1 MTPLEE
7 LYRNLT
13 AATLDSPQGELLSTM
28 LLHDNAD
35 ADPEIVLQE
44 LAALQDPWNPVG
56 IPETIK
62 ANGQEMI
69 PPKEFMFEGQSMP
82 QPTKESGYAIP
93 EFAKDPEATSR
104 PVGYKD
110 PIGDAPKVDTKQT
123 GAIWRDTLNVYERT
137 PEGGVRVRQIK
148 DIPNAVKPTAPE
160 ILPTSVF
167 QGIKGLASIEDP
179 ITRNEAYAN
188 LVGEV
193 EKYKIQI
200 QTNTANQIEAQLGIP
215 RLLEAIRMSEERDRQ
230 NPDPLARMADSPVT
244 QSLRKQLDSQRQR
257 AALLTEEQ
265 LKSNVTLVGLATQMA
280 TAETLIKRMETS
292 DARKDQKEFERD
304 LRNEAIRD
312 QVLME
317 TSPQAIDRAMV
328 LDPSLQGKDP
338 AEVALHLRKT
348 RRTPE
353 AFAALEAPPERLTQ
367 LALVEGNIEAGK
379 ILVHEE
385 SRRTGEPP
393 ELIEGKLK
401 QIRKIAEDPKEFQKA
416 MTSVLRLSGDD
427 MSAMTR
433 QMATAVTKEDKAQL
447 RARKYE
453 LAVAAYGKL
462 QEAEFMGNVQ
472 SWAGADPEIAGAL
485 SKAQQTT
492 GASDIQSVFAAYVG
506 DLQGQARVQKE
517 NEFYGKIRAN
527 AALRNKSLIG
537 GIDSQAII
545 ARLQQERAKSLLE
558 AAFQGLPIFNR
569 ATQIIENT
577 VDQMNP
583 VSRVAGFFRGE

>member
-28 LLHDNAD
+28 MLHNNTE
-35 ADPEIVLQE
+35 ADPEIVLQD
-44 LAALQDPWNPVG
+44 LAALQAPWNPVG

-69 PPKEFMFEGQSMP
+69 PPKEFMLEGQSMP

-93 EFAKDPEATSR
+93 EFAKDSEAAPR

-110 PIGDAPKVDTKQT
+110 PIGDAPKVDTKQI

-167 QGIKGLASIEDP
+167 QGIKGLASIDDP
-179 ITRNEAYAN
+179 IVRNEAYAN
-188 LVGEV
+188 LMGEV

-215 RLLEAIRMSEERDRQ
+215 RLLEAIQMSEERDRQ

-280 TAETLIKRMETS
+280 TAESLIKRMETS

-338 AEVALHLRKT
+338 AEIAMHLRKT

-353 AFAALEAPPERLTQ
+353 AFAALEAPPERLTH

-379 ILVHEE
+379 ILIHEE

-416 MTSVLRLSGDD
+416 MTSVLRLSGDER
-427 MSAMTR
+427 SALTR
-433 QMATAVTKEDKAQL
+433 RMATAITKEDKAQL

-453 LAVAAYGKL
+453 LAVAAYGKM

-472 SWAGADPEIAGAL
+472 GWAGSDPEIAGAL

-517 NEFYGKIRAN
+517 NEFYGKIRAS
-527 AALRNKSLIG
+527 AALRNKSFIG

-558 AAFQGLPIFNR
+558 SAFKGLPIFNR

-577 VDQMNP
+577 AGQMNP